1 LPGISEFIAVKQTVA
16 VFHGSLAGDAQSRWA
31 VVLCVC
37 VCVCVCTRIPPCHCF
52 CFLGHWPIRSQSV
65 YVL

>member
-37 VCVCVCTRIPPCHCF
+37 VCVSVCVHAFILVIASV
-52 CFLGHWPIRSQSV
+52 FLAIGLLEVNQCMC
-65 YVL
+65 